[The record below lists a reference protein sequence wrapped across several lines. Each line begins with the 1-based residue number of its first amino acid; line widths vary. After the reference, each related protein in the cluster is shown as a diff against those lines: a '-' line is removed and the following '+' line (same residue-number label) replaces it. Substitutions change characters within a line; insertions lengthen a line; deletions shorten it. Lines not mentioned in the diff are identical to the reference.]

1 MLLEI
6 IGSLGAAGLLTYTII
21 DQNASLTDAGKI
33 QRVANNCGLT
43 ISEKGRKQTIHLL
56 RKSRHAWGSE
66 YVYRIPLG
74 LSFDDVQRKKSHI
87 EDGLNHKRGVLDL
100 TLDDFLSLDLKSD
113 ILTQIRKL
121 LTSTKHKKEII
132 MEYDGTLKI
141 KVYHDPMPERV
152 NFHSGKDWKV
162 CVGVSREG
170 LVYHDFE
177 MIPHMV
183 VAGMTRYGKSVF
195 LKNVIT
201 SLISQPVTFTLVDL
215 KGGLAFNR
223 FVSASKVDMVASDV
237 SETLTALRGISD
249 ALKLKQKELLK
260 MKKEDV
266 KESNDRSR
274 HFIIIDE
281 GAEIASQGETNA
293 ERKKMKIECEQ
304 ILGEIARIGGAL
316 GYRLIFAT
324 QYPTADTLPRQVK
337 QNADARLCFRLP
349 TETASRVVLDDS
361 GAESLPLIKGRAI
374 YRTDRVTIVQTPYV
388 ENNYI
393 DEAIRPYI
401 VIKPRKEEHAKP
413 RERREHSLIIE
424 ET

>member
-1 MLLEI
+1 MLIEI
-6 IGSLGAAGLLTYTII
+6 IGSLGAAGLLTYTLVE
-21 DQNASLTDAGKI
+21 QNASLTDAGKI

-43 ISEKGRKQTIHLL
+43 ITEKGRKQTIHLL

-100 TLDDFLSLDLKSD
+100 TLDDFLSLNIKGDL
-113 ILTQIRKL
+113 LTQIRRL
-121 LTSTKHKKEII
+121 LTSTKHKKEIL

-141 KVYHDPMPERV
+141 KVYHEPMPERV
-152 NFHSGKDWKV
+152 NFHVGKDWKV

-195 LKNVIT
+195 LKNIIT
-201 SLISQPVTFTLVDL
+201 SLIAQPVTFTLVDL

-223 FVSASKVDMVASDV
+223 FLSVSKVETVASDV
-237 SETLTALRGISD
+237 SETVAALRGISD

-266 KESNDRSR
+266 KESSDRTR

-281 GAEIASQGETNA
+281 GA
-293 ERKKMKIECEQ
+293 
-304 ILGEIARIGGAL
+304 
-316 GYRLIFAT
+316 
-324 QYPTADTLPRQVK
+324 
-337 QNADARLCFRLP
+337 
-349 TETASRVVLDDS
+349 
-361 GAESLPLIKGRAI
+361 
-374 YRTDRVTIVQTPYV
+374 
-388 ENNYI
+388 
-393 DEAIRPYI
+393 
-401 VIKPRKEEHAKP
+401 
-413 RERREHSLIIE
+413 
-424 ET
+424 